1 MACPSQNIQ
10 AKVPSPPSRSEEHV
24 CPHQSLKRTS
34 DQLGSGDWFGQV
46 TAPQREP
53 LNMSMYELLK
63 SWPLASHHRSELAH
77 TQSRQNPWTRKGFPS
92 TNNIEV
98 CLELIYVSV
107 FHVAVL
113 SSVTVF
119 FLKRVYPWD
128 PCFIII
134 FPVKMKKCSCGDK
147 SATFFDTT
155 TLPGVN
161 PHQETCWMHRPR
173 HLWKQQKR
181 YVVWRCQLTQW
192 LGWNNDVLLGKMFSL
207 F

>member
-119 FLKRVYPWD
+119 FWKECIPETHVLSSYSPLKWKNVHVVINPRHFSTQPLCQASTPTKKRVECIVPATSESS
-128 PCFIII
+128 
-134 FPVKMKKCSCGDK
+134 KKD
-147 SATFFDTT
+147 
-155 TLPGVN
+155 
-161 PHQETCWMHRPR
+161 M
-173 HLWKQQKR
+173 
-181 YVVWRCQLTQW
+181 
-192 LGWNNDVLLGKMFSL
+192 
-207 F
+207 